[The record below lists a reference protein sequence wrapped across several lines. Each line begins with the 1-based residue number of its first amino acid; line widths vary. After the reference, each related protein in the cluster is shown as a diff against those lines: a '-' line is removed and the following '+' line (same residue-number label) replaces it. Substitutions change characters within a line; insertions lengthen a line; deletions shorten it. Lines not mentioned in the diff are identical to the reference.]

1 LKPILRFGTLLT
13 LAGCSGIS
21 TPPKP
26 DLPLSISPG
35 WSTKGYESSAPPEG
49 LPRGEI
55 PVCWKADYTG
65 PAGAVAE
72 TWVCGYAHGAFDA
85 MQRAPAAANTVKFY
99 KGRYLVMV
107 RWSNS
112 SGGLSFLE

>member
-1 LKPILRFGTLLT
+1 M

-21 TPPKP
+21 TPPQP
-26 DLPLSISPG
+26 DLPVSISPG
-35 WSTKGYESSAPPEG
+35 WSTNGYESSAPPDG
-49 LPRGEI
+49 LPAGEK

-85 MQRAPAAANTVKFY
+85 MQRARAAANTVKFY
-99 KGRYLVMV
+99 KGRYLVIV
-107 RWSNS
+107 RWN
-112 SGGLSFLE
+112 GGKRADMMAFMRGLLGALRE